1 MQSQHYNQ
9 QNKFNN
15 RISDTNNNKLRTN
28 NKQIKQAINESTN
41 WHLLKTYSFINLNI
55 DKIYSIFIPCDFYDY
70 DRVNDYY

>member
-9 QNKFNN
+9 QNKFNI

-41 WHLLKTYSFINLNI
+41 WHLLKTYSYYRQNLLILSAKLFKNEN
-55 DKIYSIFIPCDFYDY
+55 YDL
-70 DRVNDYY
+70 

>member
-41 WHLLKTYSFINLNI
+41 WHLLKTYSFINLNF
-55 DKIYSIFIPCDFYDY
+55 DKKIFRRLCNAYKSISRTY
-70 DRVNDYY
+70 

>member
-41 WHLLKTYSFINLNI
+41 WHLLKTYYFINSNI
-55 DKIYSIFIPCDFYDY
+55 DKKI
-70 DRVNDYY
+70 

>member
-15 RISDTNNNKLRTN
+15 RISDTINNNKLRTN

-41 WHLLKTYSFINLNI
+41 WHLLKTYSFINLNF
-55 DKIYSIFIPCDFYDY
+55 DKKIFRRLCNGYKSISRTY
-70 DRVNDYY
+70 

>member
-9 QNKFNN
+9 QNIFNH

-41 WHLLKTYSFINLNI
+41 WHLLKTYSFINFN
-55 DKIYSIFIPCDFYDY
+55 F
-70 DRVNDYY
+70 

>member
-55 DKIYSIFIPCDFYDY
+55 DQKIFRRLCNGYKSISRTY
-70 DRVNDYY
+70 

>member
-41 WHLLKTYSFINLNI
+41 WHLLKTYSFINSNI
-55 DKIYSIFIPCDFYDY
+55 DKKI
-70 DRVNDYY
+70 

>member
-55 DKIYSIFIPCDFYDY
+55 DKKILDGY
-70 DRVNDYY
+70 VMVTKV

>member
-41 WHLLKTYSFINLNI
+41 WHLLKTYSFINLNF
-55 DKIYSIFIPCDFYDY
+55 DKNFLDGN
-70 DRVNDYY
+70 VMVTKV

>member
-28 NKQIKQAINESTN
+28 KKQIEQAINEYTN
-41 WHLLKTYSFINLNI
+41 WHLLKTYSFINLNF
-55 DKIYSIFIPCDFYDY
+55 DKKIFRRLCNGYKSISRKY
-70 DRVNDYY
+70 